1 MTKNEKKSP
10 TKNAAPINKVLRL
23 LMTEN
28 SIIEAEVARQTG
40 LPQTTINRLLLGET
54 FDPRTTTLIPIAKFF
69 GVTVGQ
75 LVGEEPANPNRIPGI
90 YNPTHRAA
98 WSIIPII
105 DWNDAASWIFQ
116 KEKYNPSNHN
126 EWITTE
132 QENSQEAFALRALE
146 FMEPRFK
153 RNSIIIVD
161 PKFRYSDGS
170 YVIISINS
178 GDATVRRI
186 MKDGS
191 DVSLKKLYGTD
202 KPVKLTTRDNIIG
215 TITETRIKEG

>member
-1 MTKNEKKSP
+1 MAISEKKSS
-10 TKNAAPINKVLRL
+10 TKNAAPINKILKL
-23 LMTEN
+23 LLAE
-28 SIIEAEVARQTG
+28 SGIIEAELARQTG

-69 GVTVGQ
+69 GITVGQ
-75 LVGEEPANPNRIPGI
+75 LVGEEPINPNRIQGA

-105 DWNDAASWIFQ
+105 DWNNAVSWIFQ

-132 QENSQEAFALRALE
+132 QENSQEAFALRTLE

-161 PKFRYSDGS
+161 PKFKFGDGS
-170 YVIISINS
+170 YVIISING

-202 KPVKLTTRDNIIG
+202 KPVKLTTRDDIIG
-215 TITETRIKEG
+215 TITETRIKEE